1 MSYTESNWATSY
13 DSKRPEYY
21 HPDIHLNTSS
31 IYIDNQTM
39 LDDDRFINTKHP
51 SFDSQ
56 GLQTIQRK
64 ISKQKIAS
72 GRN

>member
-1 MSYTESNWATSY
+1 
-13 DSKRPEYY
+13 
-21 HPDIHLNTSS
+21 
-31 IYIDNQTM
+31 M
-39 LDDDRFINTKHP
+39 LDDDRFINPKHP